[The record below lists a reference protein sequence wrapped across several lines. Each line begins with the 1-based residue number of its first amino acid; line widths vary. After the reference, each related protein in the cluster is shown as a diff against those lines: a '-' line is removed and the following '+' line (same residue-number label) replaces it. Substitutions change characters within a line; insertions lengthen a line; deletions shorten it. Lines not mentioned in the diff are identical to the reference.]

1 MYVLVGALVLI
12 IMIMFGS
19 LVFKTRMIDYL
30 QARGEKTFTE
40 CQESMLHEI
49 SDAINELKA
58 GRTEETYNILVGLEE
73 ELTTDIINSK
83 IDDNFEDLLEKSA
96 NESIKKN

>member
-1 MYVLVGALVLI
+1 MWIFVGALVLI

-30 QARGEKTFTE
+30 QTRGDKAFTE